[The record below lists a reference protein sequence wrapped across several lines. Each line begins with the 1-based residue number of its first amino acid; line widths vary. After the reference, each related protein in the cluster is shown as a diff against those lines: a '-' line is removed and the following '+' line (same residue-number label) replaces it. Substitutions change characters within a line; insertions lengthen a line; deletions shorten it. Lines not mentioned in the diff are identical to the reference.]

1 MSDVNPNRGK
11 DGSDRSGVEP
21 VVRVEDLVVEF
32 STEKGRIRAVD
43 GISFS
48 VMPGEPVGIVG
59 ESGCGKTVTALSVLK
74 LIPSPPGRIARGQV
88 FLDGKDVVPLGE
100 REMRKLRGNVASMIF
115 QEPMTSLDPLMKIG
129 RQIEETVKLH
139 FKLKAEERRN
149 MALEVMK
156 LVGLPEPDMTYKKYP
171 HQLSGGQRQRAMI
184 AAAFINHPKLLIL
197 DEPTTALDVTV
208 QAQIIDLL
216 KRLNEKCGVSLLFI
230 SHDLRVIK
238 RVCKKVAVMY
248 NGEIVEYGDTEQVF
262 SDPQHE
268 YTKELVAAVSA
279 RRKVNA

>member
-1 MSDVNPNRGK
+1 MLDIKNLSVTFNDGRPGMAVRGI
-11 DGSDRSGVEP
+11 
-21 VVRVEDLVVEF
+21 DLHMEAGD
-32 STEKGRIRAVD
+32 TLGL
-43 GISFS
+43 
-48 VMPGEPVGIVG
+48 VG
-59 ESGCGKTVTALSVLK
+59 ESGSGKTVTAHTIAGLIERDYATVSGEVL
-74 LIPSPPGRIARGQV
+74 
-88 FLDGKDVVPLGE
+88 FEGKDLLKCTVD
-100 REMRKLRGNVASMIF
+100 EMRLFQGKDIGVIF

-139 FKLKAEERRN
+139 CKFTAEERRN
-149 MALEVMK
+149 MAIEVMK
-156 LVGLPEPDMTYKKYP
+156 LVGLPNPDLTYKKYP

-184 AAAFINHPKLLIL
+184 AAAFITHPKLLIL

-248 NGEIVEYGDTEQVF
+248 NGEIVEIGDTEQIF
-262 SDPQHE
+262 NDPQHE
-268 YTKELVAAVSA
+268 YTKELVAAVSS

>member
-1 MSDVNPNRGK
+1 MLDIKNLTVTFNDGRPGMAVRGINLHME
-11 DGSDRSGVEP
+11 SG
-21 VVRVEDLVVEF
+21 DTL
-32 STEKGRIRAVD
+32 GL
-43 GISFS
+43 
-48 VMPGEPVGIVG
+48 VG
-59 ESGCGKTVTALSVLK
+59 ESGSGKTVTALTIAGLLQRDSATVGGEVIFEGRDLLK
-74 LIPSPPGRIARGQV
+74 CTV
-88 FLDGKDVVPLGE
+88 D
-100 REMRKLRGNVASMIF
+100 EMRLLQGKEIGVIF

-129 RQIEETVKLH
+129 RQIEETVRLH
-139 FKLKAEERRN
+139 FKLKPEERKN
-149 MALEVMK
+149 MVLEVMK
-156 LVGLPEPDMTYKKYP
+156 LVGLPEPDLTYKKYP

-230 SHDLRVIK
+230 SHDLRVVK

-248 NGEIVEYGDTEQVF
+248 NGEIVEYGDTEQIF

-268 YTKELVAAVSA
+268 YTKGLVSAVSA
-279 RRKVNA
+279 RRKANV